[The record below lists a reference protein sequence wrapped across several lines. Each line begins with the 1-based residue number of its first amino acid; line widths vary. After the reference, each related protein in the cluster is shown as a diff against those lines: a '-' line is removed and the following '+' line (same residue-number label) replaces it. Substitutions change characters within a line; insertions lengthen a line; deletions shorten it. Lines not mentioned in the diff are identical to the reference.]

1 MGRKRMG
8 GDDLTLEQRLTL
20 LSGQLEA
27 MNHRIAI
34 LERHAGMTVTTAPD
48 PPPLPAK
55 EAADPYA
62 LGEPEDISEEVIGW
76 AGKTSLFPRLATLC
90 FLLVLALILRTITD
104 SGMINTLLGSALGMG
119 YAAALIAASWYQYRR
134 ESPLAPVFA
143 ACGALLLSI
152 IVVETHTRFKALPL
166 VPAYFTLMAT
176 GTIMAVLSRQF
187 GVFLPVSV
195 GTLGMCLAGA
205 AIDYPDP
212 FFPYLSM
219 ILLTANLLG
228 YYAATLKR
236 CSWLR
241 WIVLIVTLF
250 MLQLW
255 GMRLGLAHAR
265 HLPTSA
271 ALAADWFY
279 PVLATFSVAY
289 LGIALMGIVRSGS
302 DKVSRFDYTLPTV
315 TVVWFYLMAKTV
327 VLASSGNI
335 QHLSF
340 IALFF
345 ALLHVG
351 AGFWLA
357 GRHVDGAPGTNSLLF
372 AGGILLALSLPD
384 ACGSL
389 LIATPPLAA
398 SAFALALLSRQW
410 ESGGIRLTSYLLQGY
425 NAVALFLFFTAAGTR
440 TVTVTAPVV
449 AAMLSLIG
457 LCHYRWCRN
466 QQPPARSVIFDR
478 YDRHDLGAATL
489 FLGSLTSAFF
499 ALRSIVHHL
508 LPQFNADL
516 ANAYPCSQS
525 LIINLAAIGLA
536 LYAFRARNREI
547 RNVAILVTV
556 VGAGKVFLYDLI
568 GTKGVPL
575 VLSVFSFGL
584 AAALLSIVLGRWQGT
599 NVSSGVPRQQ
609 S

>member
-1 MGRKRMG
+1 MV
-8 GDDLTLEQRLTL
+8 GDDMTLEQRITL

-27 MNHRIAI
+27 MNQRIAA
-34 LERHAGMTVTTAPD
+34 LESQVGFSPGTRPD
-48 PPPLPAK
+48 PLPHPEQ
-55 EAADPYA
+55 EAGDPYA

-90 FLLVLALILRTITD
+90 FLLVIALILRTITD

-119 YAAALIAASWYQYRR
+119 YAAALIVASWYQYRR
-134 ESPLAPVFA
+134 ASPLAPVFA
-143 ACGALLLSI
+143 ACGALLLSV

-176 GTIMAVLSRQF
+176 GTAMAVLSRQF
-187 GVFLPVSV
+187 SVFLPVSV

-241 WIVLIVTLF
+241 WIVLIVTLV

-255 GMRLGLAHAR
+255 GMRLGIAYSR
-265 HLPTSA
+265 HLTISA
-271 ALAADWFY
+271 ALAADWFF
-279 PVLATFSVAY
+279 PILAVFSVAY

-315 TVVWFYLMAKTV
+315 NVVWFYLLAKSV
-327 VLASSGNI
+327 VLANGGSL
-335 QHLSF
+335 QYLSL

-357 GRHVDGAPGTNSLLF
+357 GRRVAGAPGTNSLLF
-372 AGGILLALSLPD
+372 AGGSLLAVSLPD
-384 ACGSL
+384 AFGSL

-398 SAFALALLSRQW
+398 TAFGLAFLSRQW
-410 ESGGIRLTSYLLQGY
+410 ESGGVRLTSYLLQGY
-425 NAVALFLFFTAAGTR
+425 NAVALFLFITAADPQSIT
-440 TVTVTAPVV
+440 V
-449 AAMLSLIG
+449 AAPTVAAILAGIG
-457 LCHYRWCRN
+457 LAHYRWCRTH
-466 QQPPARSVIFDR
+466 QPPERSVIFSR
-478 YDRHDLGAATL
+478 YDRHDLGAVTL
-489 FLGSLTSAFF
+489 FLGALTSAFF
-499 ALRSIVHHL
+499 ALRSIVHYL
-508 LPQFNADL
+508 LPRFTVDL

-536 LYAFRARNREI
+536 LYAFSRHNKEI

-556 VGAGKVFLYDLI
+556 VGAGKVFLYDLF

-584 AAALLSIVLGRWQGT
+584 AAALLSIVLGRWQGKEPARVT
-599 NVSSGVPRQQ
+599 QPKQ
-609 S
+609 

>member
-1 MGRKRMG
+1 MG
-8 GDDLTLEQRLTL
+8 GDDMTLEQRINL

-27 MNHRIAI
+27 MNQRLAT
-34 LERHAGMTVTTAPD
+34 LESHAGLAHNSAPATL
-48 PPPLPAK
+48 PPPAK
-55 EAADPYA
+55 AASDPYT

-90 FLLVLALILRTITD
+90 FLLVIALILRTITD
-104 SGMINTLLGSALGMG
+104 SGMINTLLGSVLGMG
-119 YAAALIAASWYQYRR
+119 YAAALIATGWYQYRR
-134 ESPLAPVFA
+134 GSPLAPVFA

-176 GTIMAVLSRQF
+176 GTVMAVLSRQF
-187 GVFLPVSV
+187 SVFLPVSV

-241 WIVLIVTLF
+241 WIVLIVTLV

-255 GMRLGLAHAR
+255 GMRLGIAYSR

-271 ALAADWFY
+271 ALAANWFF
-279 PVLATFSVAY
+279 PVLAAFSVAY

-302 DKVSRFDYTLPTV
+302 EKVSRFDYTLPTV
-315 TVVWFYLMAKTV
+315 NVAWFYLMAKMV
-327 VLASSGNI
+327 VSASGGNLRY
-335 QHLSF
+335 LSF
-340 IALFF
+340 TALAF

-357 GRHVDGAPGTNSLLF
+357 GRRVAGAPGTNSLLF
-372 AGGILLALSLPD
+372 AGSVLLACSLPD

-389 LIATPPLAA
+389 LIATPLLATV
-398 SAFALALLSRQW
+398 AFALAILSRQW

-425 NAVALFLFFTAAGTR
+425 NAVALALFLAASDPKS
-440 TVTVTAPVV
+440 APLAAPAV
-449 AAMLSLIG
+449 AAILSAIG
-457 LCHYRWCRN
+457 LAHYRWCRL
-466 QQPPARSVIFDR
+466 QPPPARSVIFSS
-478 YDRHDLGAATL
+478 YDRHDLGAVTL
-489 FLGSLTSAFF
+489 FLGTLASAFY
-499 ALRSIVHHL
+499 ALRHIVHQI
-508 LPQFNADL
+508 LPTLTTDL
-516 ANAYPCSQS
+516 VNAYRCSQS
-525 LIINLAAIGLA
+525 LIINIAAIGLA
-536 LYAFRARNREI
+536 LYAFRTHNREI

-556 VGAGKVFLYDLI
+556 IGAGKVFLYDLL

-584 AAALLSIVLGRWQGT
+584 AAALLSIVLGRWQGRDAT
-599 NVSSGVPRQQ
+599 TSKDAPQQQ